1 VRQARLKSVCAAAL
15 GINRKNIYR
24 QLKLPAKDDAL
35 KQQIEA
41 GHRQHPAY
49 GHRRMAIHLGI
60 NHKRAQRVMAK
71 FNLRPPR
78 RQVKRSSTRSTP
90 HHRYHNLLKDHPPIT
105 QPHQVW
111 CSDLSRID
119 YRGRIWYLAT
129 IEDLATR
136 QIIAQRIGKQH
147 DSHLVLAALH
157 QAFAT
162 GVTPLIFHSDQ
173 GTEFMAQRC
182 TDYLDQCGVQISV
195 SDVASPWQNGYVV
208 SFFGRFKHELGNVNR
223 FDSVGEL
230 FEAIYGHIH
239 YYNHDRIHTA
249 LKMPPAAFAA
259 QSFSDTC
266 LHKLG
271 T

>member
-1 VRQARLKSVCAAAL
+1 MA
-15 GINRKNIYR
+15 
-24 QLKLPAKDDAL
+24 
-35 KQQIEA
+35 
-41 GHRQHPAY
+41 HRQHPTY

-60 NHKRAQRVMAK
+60 NHKRTQRVMAT

-119 YRGRIWYLAT
+119 YRGTIWYLAT
-129 IEDLATR
+129 IEDVATR
-136 QIIAQRIGKQH
+136 QIMAQRIGKRH
-147 DSHLVLAALH
+147 DSYLVLATLR

-173 GTEFMAQRC
+173 GTEFMAQPC
-182 TDYLDQCGVQISV
+182 TDYLEDRGVQISV
-195 SDVASPWQNGYVV
+195 SDVASPWQNGYVE

-223 FDSVGEL
+223 FDSVGEMI
-230 FEAIYGHIH
+230 EAIYRHIR
-239 YYNHDRIHTA
+239 YYNHSRIHTA
-249 LKMPPAAFAA
+249 LKMPPAVYAA
-259 QSFSDTC
+259 RNFPDNC
-266 LHKLG
+266 LHILG
-271 T
+271 TCIL